1 MKEKNISKTHQPKI
15 TCPVRFCKSKLCFTP
30 EREVGALRN
39 MVSQAHYVII
49 LNSPGVLVAEI
60 KGTGS
65 AS

>member
-1 MKEKNISKTHQPKI
+1 
-15 TCPVRFCKSKLCFTP
+15 
-30 EREVGALRN
+30 LRN